1 MPLMRALRYSPA
13 TGSLMSGGTELLN
26 DWSASSDEII
36 WLDVEGEADAA
47 ENQLLMSVFSI
58 PRLAIQDAQRARHPP
73 KLEIFDTFIFMMLR
87 DLITAYED
95 SDPVVADLALFVG
108 KNFIVSRHQHDI
120 PSINKAFDAVSDDVT
135 LFEAGT
141 GHVAYLVSRNIV
153 DGYTPEVLALEEHL
167 NNLEDQLYQN
177 GNDEVIESLSRYNRA
192 LKRLRRHLVYQV
204 NVMDQLCKGSSEL
217 PVALNRHEFIDL
229 YENMDR
235 LASLCQLNQELGVDL
250 LNTHLS
256 LLSHRLNQV
265 MRVLTIATVIFL
277 PLGLIAGIYGMNF
290 GFMPE
295 LSWHYGYFG
304 ALLLMATVV
313 TTLVTIFKRR
323 GWL

>member
-1 MPLMRALRYSPA
+1 MPDIRVLLFDPA
-13 TGSLMSGGTELLN
+13 SKSVRTGGAELLQE
-26 DWSASSDEII
+26 WTIASAKII
-36 WLDVEGEADAA
+36 WLDISGEPDAA
-47 ENQLLMSVFSI
+47 ENQLLTSKFSI
-58 PRLAIQDAQRARHPP
+58 PRLAIQDAQRSRHPP
-73 KLEIFDTFIFMMLR
+73 KFELFDAFVFIMLR

-95 SDPVVADLALFVG
+95 SDPEVADFALFIG
-108 KNFIVSRHQHDI
+108 KNFIVSRHHKTI
-120 PSINKAFDAVSDDVT
+120 PSIDAVVAAASVDSELLHT
-135 LFEAGT
+135 GT
-141 GHVAYLVSRNIV
+141 GHLAYLISRKIV
-153 DGYTPEVLALEEHL
+153 DAYTPEVLALEEHL
-167 NNLEDQLYQN
+167 NNLEDQLYQS
-177 GNDEVIESLSRYNRA
+177 GNDAVIESLSRYNRA
-192 LKRLRRHLVYQV
+192 LKRLRRHLVYQT
-204 NVMDQLCKGSSEL
+204 NVMEQVCKGTVAL
-217 PVALNRHEFIDL
+217 PVDLNRHEFIDL

-277 PLGLIAGIYGMNF
+277 PLGLIAGVYGMNF

-295 LSWHYGYFG
+295 LGWHYGYFG